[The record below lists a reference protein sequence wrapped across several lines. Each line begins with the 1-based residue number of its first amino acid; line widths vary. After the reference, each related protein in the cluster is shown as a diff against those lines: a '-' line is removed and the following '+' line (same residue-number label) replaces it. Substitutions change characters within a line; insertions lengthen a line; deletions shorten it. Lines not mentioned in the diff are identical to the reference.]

1 MGING
6 EAHQAQPARGK
17 RQELAR
23 WCHRA
28 GVLSAVQRVRTLARA
43 EVRVLAYHR
52 VLDIGDAS
60 RFEFDPALV
69 SASPEHFREQMTYVR
84 DRYHPVSSSEL
95 ISLVEEGRPLPRNA
109 IIVTFDD
116 GYDDNYRIAFP
127 ILRELGVPAT
137 FFVST
142 GHIDSGLPYAYDWLV
157 HMICVATAPT
167 LDVAKVDMHVALPPT
182 VRERHAVAADLLDRM
197 KWLDD
202 ADQSAIILGLQREWS
217 MPRARHPDC
226 QPMTWAELREMQAG
240 GMDIGSH
247 GVHHRMLA
255 RLPKAEMAAE
265 IRASQEALTRELGP
279 APRTLSYPVGGP
291 NAYNEDVIASAREN
305 GFRAAFNY
313 ISGSN
318 ALPVA
323 AKRYALNRL
332 PVEYETDIGWFAG
345 IMTWPELFSYPTRLR
360 IG

>member
-84 DRYHPVSSSEL
+84 DRYRPVSSSEL

-142 GHIDSGLPYAYDWLV
+142 GHIDSGIPYAYDWLV
-157 HMICVATAPT
+157 HMICMASAPKLEVPEVK
-167 LDVAKVDMHVALPPT
+167 LDMVLPSSLN
-182 VRERHAVAADLLDRM
+182 RRHAIGAELLDRM
-197 KWLDD
+197 KWLND
-202 ADQSAIILGLQREWS
+202 AAQNAIIARLEREWS
-217 MPRARHPDC
+217 MPRRPHPDC
-226 QPMTWAELREMQAG
+226 RPMNWDQLREMQAA

-247 GVHHRMLA
+247 GVNHKMLA
-255 RLPKAEMAAE
+255 QLPVTEMIAEV
-265 IRASQEALTRELGP
+265 QESKSALDRELGTT
-279 APRTLSYPVGGP
+279 ARTLSYPVGGP
-291 NAYNEDVIASAREN
+291 NAYSEAVVAASREA
-305 GFRAAFNY
+305 GFRIAFNY

-318 ALPVA
+318 PLPVA
-323 AKRYALNRL
+323 DRYALHRL

-345 IMTWPELFSYPTRLR
+345 IVTWPELFSYPTRLR